1 MTRMI
6 YRRATAQDI
15 EAIVDLSV
23 ESVSNDPLPVR
34 ISRDA
39 MRDTARTLLA
49 PAHFLWVTEIEGRV
63 VAAVGA
69 CAQPSFWYER
79 LQCSVLLYWS
89 RVAGAGIG
97 LLREFA
103 RWVKGRPAIKV
114 AIIELEPGV
123 DPRLVS
129 LFKRLGFARET
140 TNLTYIRG
148 AS

>member
-6 YRRATAQDI
+6 YRRATPADLD
-15 EAIVDLSV
+15 AIVDLAV
-23 ESVSNDPLPVR
+23 ESVSRDPFPVR

-39 MRDTARTLLA
+39 MRETARELLG
-49 PAHFLWVTEIEGRV
+49 PAHFLWVTEVAGKV

-79 LQCSVLLYWS
+79 LQCSVLLYFS
-89 RVAGAGIG
+89 RVRGAGIA

-103 RWVKGRPAIKV
+103 RWVKSRPAIKV
-114 AIIELEPGV
+114 AIIELEPNV
-123 DPRLVS
+123 DPRLVA
-129 LFKRLGFARET
+129 LMKRVGFTRES
-140 TNLTYIRG
+140 TNLTFVRG